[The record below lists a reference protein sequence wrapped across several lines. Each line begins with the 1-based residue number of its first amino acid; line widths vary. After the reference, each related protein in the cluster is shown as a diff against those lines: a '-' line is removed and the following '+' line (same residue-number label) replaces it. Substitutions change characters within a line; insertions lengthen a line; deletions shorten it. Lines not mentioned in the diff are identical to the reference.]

1 MSEFEALRPQ
11 PLPGWAVE
19 WNTKGG
25 RVHVRA
31 TWWWTCGAVWHRPSG
46 AIRQQTPGG
55 HWRRQARGVS
65 GPATTYPAGQQHT
78 TAPVNGKNS
87 DHCHLESQTKRK
99 CALPG
104 SPSTCPPYR
113 FRQPPTR
120 SYAPNPRP
128 GVVAQPDAKTPVRVM
143 FSVTCNPDQGWCIC
157 RWVKGV
163 WVGLAKDR

>member
-1 MSEFEALRPQ
+1 MEHEGGQGPRQGDVVVDVRGGVASPVRRHPTADAGGALAPTG
-11 PLPGWAVE
+11 PWGV
-19 WNTKGG
+19 
-25 RVHVRA
+25 
-31 TWWWTCGAVWHRPSG
+31 RPSDDVPSRT
-46 AIRQQTPGG
+46 AAY
-55 HWRRQARGVS
+55 HS
-65 GPATTYPAGQQHT
+65 AGQWE
-78 TAPVNGKNS
+78 NS